1 MRALVNDYLRY
12 VIGWTIKFLG
22 LVGSGAQLLQI
33 ISFRA
38 NQKRLKR
45 KYGIHPDTPVLPYG
59 SQIENSIRN
68 AAHTHGPNARFATT
82 SGSTGKPKEILY
94 THRRLL
100 ALKLTFSDMFAR
112 LCFACNIART
122 SLYVFSSFET
132 DTSLTSLL
140 LDERTLP
147 NYFSTL
153 QAPYRVQQNPS
164 ILSLVSRYS
173 ATAVRLWLVTVS
185 NPGVL
190 YSTNP
195 SAISTFLDE
204 LACDW
209 SRSSRLIKDWC
220 KDPASFSPAVH
231 QIFHRLKSRGCRK
244 RLKRIALSHTP
255 MSLASCAP
263 AVKTYICW
271 TGGYVQP
278 FLDRLAKHL
287 PAPRYTLIPMYSM
300 STESIETLPHFGDHD
315 VAFIPLAP
323 GIVYEFIDDT
333 GNLIDAS
340 QLERGQLYEMVISDA
355 YGLKRYRT
363 DDLFRCERKIHGLP
377 DLTFVRRRTLE
388 YSFTGEKLTGEQ
400 LSIVFDQ
407 LRAMYPSLLTDR
419 LLTCMPSQPPHYK
432 LLLIG
437 DSHPGDDALAASSDA
452 LLCEINCEYRTKRA
466 SGRLGPIEVVN
477 VNLNDFVAANPSW
490 ETQFK
495 FLPLLRDPKSF
506 VTVGCSHAEQ
516 SYADIA

>member
-1 MRALVNDYLRY
+1 MRTLLNDYLRY
-12 VIGWTIKFLG
+12 VIGWNIKFLG
-22 LVGSGAQLLQI
+22 LVGSGTQLVQI

-45 KYGIHPDTPVLPYG
+45 KYGIRPDTPLRSYG
-59 SQIENSIRN
+59 PQVEQSIRN
-68 AAHTHGPNARFATT
+68 AAQVHGPSARFATT

-94 THRRLL
+94 TPRRLF
-100 ALKLTFSDMFAR
+100 ALKLIFSDMFAR
-112 LCFACNIART
+112 ACFACRIART

-147 NYFSTL
+147 NYLSTL
-153 QAPYRVQQNPS
+153 QAPYRVQHHPA
-164 ILSLVSRYS
+164 IRSLVSKYS
-173 ATAVRLWLVTVS
+173 ATAVRLWLLTVS

-195 SAISTFLDE
+195 STLSTFLDE
-204 LACDW
+204 LTSDW
-209 SRSSRLIKDWC
+209 PRSSRLIKDWC
-220 KDPASFSPAVH
+220 NDPASFSPAVH
-231 QIFHRLKSRGCRK
+231 KIFQRLKSRGYSK
-244 RLKRIALSHTP
+244 RLKQIALSDGP

-263 AVKTYICW
+263 AVKTHICW

-300 STESIETLPHFGDHD
+300 STETIETLPHFGDHHP
-315 VAFIPLAP
+315 VFLPLAP
-323 GIVYEFIDDT
+323 GVVYEFIDDT
-333 GNLIDAS
+333 NTLLDAD
-340 QLERGQLYEMVISDA
+340 QLQPGHLYEMVISDA

-363 DDLFRCERKIHGLP
+363 DDLFRCERKMHNLP
-377 DLTFVRRRTLE
+377 DLSFVRRRTLQ

-400 LSIVFDQ
+400 LSTVFDQ
-407 LRAMYPSLLTDR
+407 LRAMYPALLTDR
-419 LLTCMPSQPPHYK
+419 FLTCVPSQPPHYK
-432 LLLIG
+432 VLLIG
-437 DSHPGDDALAASSDA
+437 DSRPGDDKLAATCDA

-477 VNLNDFVAANPSW
+477 INLNEFVQANPTW

-495 FLPLLRDPKSF
+495 FLPLIRDP
-506 VTVGCSHAEQ
+506 VL
-516 SYADIA
+516 I

>member
-1 MRALVNDYLRY
+1 MRALLNDYLRY
-12 VIGWTIKFLG
+12 LIGWTIKFLG
-22 LVGSGAQLLQI
+22 LFGSGAQLLEI
-33 ISFRA
+33 ISFRR

-45 KYGIHPDTPVLPYG
+45 KYGIRYDTPVLSYG
-59 SQIENSIRN
+59 PQVENLIRN
-68 AAHTHGPNARFATT
+68 AAHVHGSNARFATT

-94 THRRLL
+94 TPRRLF
-100 ALKLTFSDMFAR
+100 AQKLIFSDMFAR
-112 LCFACNIART
+112 VCFACRIART

-147 NYFSTL
+147 NYLSTL
-153 QAPYRVQQNPS
+153 QAPYRVQHHPA
-164 ILSLVSRYS
+164 IRSLVSKDS
-173 ATAVRLWLVTVS
+173 ATAVRLWLLTVS

-195 SAISTFLDE
+195 STLSTFLDE
-204 LACDW
+204 LTRDW
-209 SRSSRLIKDWC
+209 LQSSRLIKDWC
-220 KDPASFSPAVH
+220 NDPSSFTPAVH
-231 QIFHRLKSRGCRK
+231 EIFHRLKSRGCGK
-244 RLKRIALSHTP
+244 RLKQIALSDGP

-300 STESIETLPHFGDHD
+300 STETIETLPHFGDHD
-315 VAFIPLAP
+315 TAFLPLAP
-323 GIVYEFIDDT
+323 GVVYEFIDDT
-333 GNLIDAS
+333 RTLLDAD
-340 QLERGQLYEMVISDA
+340 QLQPGQLYEMVISDA

-363 DDLFRCERKIHGLP
+363 DDLFRCERKIHNLP

-400 LSIVFDQ
+400 LSAVFEQ
-407 LRAMYPSLLTDR
+407 LRVMYPALLKDR
-419 LLTCMPSQPPHYK
+419 FLTCVPSQPPHYT

-437 DSHPGDDALAASSDA
+437 DLRSGDDVIAATCDA

-466 SGRLGPIEVVN
+466 SGRLGPIEAVN
-477 VNLNDFVAANPSW
+477 IKLNEFVQTNPTW

-495 FLPLLRDPKSF
+495 FLPLICDP
-506 VTVGCSHAEQ
+506 VL
-516 SYADIA
+516 I